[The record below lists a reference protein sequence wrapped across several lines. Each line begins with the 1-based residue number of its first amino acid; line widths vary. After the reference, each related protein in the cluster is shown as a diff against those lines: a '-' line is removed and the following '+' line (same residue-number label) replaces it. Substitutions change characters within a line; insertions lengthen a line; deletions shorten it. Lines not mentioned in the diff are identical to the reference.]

1 MVHGRWAIAG
11 RSPIPLEAF
20 AALAVAE
27 GQFLRGARLLGA
39 AEALR
44 AGYGFSTETTD
55 HPTLRRI
62 FAKAAQEFVKPEL
75 VTARKEGRGL
85 SADQAVALALEKL

>member
-1 MVHGRWAIAG
+1 
-11 RSPIPLEAF
+11 
-20 AALAVAE
+20 VAQ
-27 GQFLRGARLLGA
+27 GQFARGARLLGA

-44 AGYGFSTETTD
+44 AEFGISTETTD

-62 FAKAAQEFVKPEL
+62 FAQAAEEFVKPEL

-85 SADQAVALALEKL
+85 AAADAVAFALEESGSAGRGTPSGSS